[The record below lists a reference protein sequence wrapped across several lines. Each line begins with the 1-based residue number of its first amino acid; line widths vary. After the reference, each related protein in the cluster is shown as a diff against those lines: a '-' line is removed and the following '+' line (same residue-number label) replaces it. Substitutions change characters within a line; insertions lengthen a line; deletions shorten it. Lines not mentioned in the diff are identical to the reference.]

1 MIKNSFPRLLIL
13 TALIILFTSPPAAAE
28 NARVN
33 PQEGQMVLIP
43 AGHFNFG
50 TDQTDEAASALSMG
64 IPKPWYADES
74 PKTKIFLKGFYIDQY
89 EVTNGRYKIYVDDTG
104 AIPPGNWENN
114 SHPKG
119 QDKYPVTWVT
129 WYDATNF
136 CEWAGKRLPSEKQ
149 WERVARGTESRTY
162 PWGDAFDASFA
173 NLARGA
179 GKKTKLA
186 PVGSFPKGA
195 TPEGVYD
202 LIGNVWEWTQD
213 DYGPYKNSTYKNDAY
228 GTGQKVI
235 RGHSASDIG
244 HFPGPMY
251 LSALEKFAR
260 SGYRQF
266 ANPDK
271 PLPDVGFRCV
281 STEKPA
287 ALLQTASLAKTLAG
301 NSKSPTAT
309 IVSGT
314 QVEPG
319 ALTQQ
324 TPKNQKPLFSPF
336 EAKPQLPQSG
346 MLALTFL
353 AFVAGVFSFLSPCT
367 LPILPA
373 YFAVTAQADRARLSL
388 MSLAFFVGLAT
399 LFVLMGASASLLGQV
414 LRDYMFSLATIGG
427 VLIAIF
433 GVMTLFGKGFSGASF
448 QGHPGSTFFGFFLF
462 GATFALGWTPCV
474 GPILSGILVLA
485 ASDKTVLQGMTLLF
499 CYAVGLGLP
508 LILIATFFSHLSK
521 DSLFWR
527 TLRGKGWD
535 VVVAG
540 KTIHLHTT
548 NIFSGLLFI
557 TLGVALAMGYLTYIN
572 SLIPIE
578 LQLWFSELEE
588 KVLHL
593 FM

>member
-1 MIKNSFPRLLIL
+1 MIIHLFPRLLLLAALFFFL
-13 TALIILFTSPPAAAE
+13 TGTNAAAE

-33 PQEGQMVLIP
+33 PLEGQMVLIP

-50 TDQTDEAASALSMG
+50 TDQIDEAAEALSMG

-74 PKTKIFLKGFYIDQY
+74 PQTKVFLKGFYIDQF

-104 AIPPGNWENN
+104 AIPPGNWKNN
-114 SHPKG
+114 SYPKG
-119 QDKYPVTWVT
+119 KEKHPVSWVT
-129 WYDATNF
+129 WFDAANF

-162 PWGDAFDASFA
+162 PWGDSFDIEHA
-173 NLARGA
+173 NLAKA
-179 GKKTKLA
+179 TGKKTILA
-186 PVGSFPKGA
+186 PAGSFPKGA
-195 TPEGVYD
+195 TPEGVHD
-202 LIGNVWEWTQD
+202 LIGNVWEWVND
-213 DYGPYKNSTYKNDAY
+213 DYAPYKDNTYKNEYYNA
-228 GTGQKVI
+228 GLKVI

-251 LSALEKFAR
+251 LAALEKFAR
-260 SGYRQF
+260 GGYRQF
-266 ANPDK
+266 ANPDE
-271 PLPDVGFRCV
+271 PAPDVGFRCV
-281 STEKPA
+281 SAEKPA
-287 ALLQTASLAKTLAG
+287 AMLQTASLKDTLAG
-301 NSKSPTAT
+301 NSNSPETTNASST
-309 IVSGT
+309 PPAS
-314 QVEPG
+314 G

-324 TPKNQKPLFSPF
+324 TSAQSKPFSPF

-388 MSLAFFVGLAT
+388 MSLAFFIGLAT
-399 LFVLMGASASLLGQV
+399 LFVLMGASASFLGQV

-427 VLIAIF
+427 VLVAIF
-433 GVMTLFGKGFSGASF
+433 GVMTLFGMGFSGANF
-448 QGHPGSTFFGFFLF
+448 QGKPGSTFFGFFLF

-474 GPILSGILVLA
+474 GPILSGILILA
-485 ASDKTVLQGMTLLF
+485 ASDKTILQGMTLLF

-508 LILIATFFSHLSK
+508 LIMIATFFGKLSK

-527 TLRGKGWD
+527 MLRGKGWNI
-535 VVVAG
+535 AIGG
-540 KTIHLHTT
+540 KTIFLHTT
-548 NIFSGLLFI
+548 NLFSGLLLI

-578 LQLWFSELEE
+578 LQLWFSHIEE
-588 KVLHL
+588 KVLKL